1 METVWD
7 YKITKIEMEE
17 LGISEIN
24 KSFSE
29 QDQNYMLASLFYIR
43 GNKAKVEFYADKLP
57 AQVKVD
63 LYRTLTHQ

>member
-7 YKITKIEMEE
+7 YNITKSEMEE
-17 LGISEIN
+17 LGISETN

-43 GNKAKVEFYADKLP
+43 GNKVKAEFYADKLP

-63 LYRTLTHQ
+63 LYRTLTHP